1 LKIGDLQMDLLL
13 QLQQDLADK
22 INSESAF
29 SSIWCGTY
37 RAMVVAQ
44 EIEKRAPHL
53 TGKNGSKG
61 CGILVLMPTLHGIF
75 PNVSPPQGEVKLGFW
90 IVENPEINFNAGGT
104 QLACEQVARM
114 VRQCVNLFQIEG
126 KLAFYQE
133 ATVMAPIHGLE
144 KTYPGCCGYQVNMTG
159 RMSETAVAKCAL
171 PTLSEGSLTV
181 ALATTDEG
189 AAIYYTV
196 DGTFPGAANA
206 APAGTAEVYTGPFTV
221 AAGQT
226 VRWAAYQGGYYG
238 SDCGQAVISN

>member
-1 LKIGDLQMDLLL
+1 MDLLL

-189 AAIYYTV
+189 GDLLHGGWDVSGGGERGAGG
-196 DGTFPGAANA
+196 DGGSLHGAVHGGGGADGA
-206 APAGTAEVYTGPFTV
+206 VGGVP
-221 AAGQT
+221 
-226 VRWAAYQGGYYG
+226 RWLLRFGLRTG
-238 SDCGQAVISN
+238 SDFELRLKIGD